1 MGMVNQMVKFIPNLA
16 NLNEPLRQ
24 LLRKENMWKW
34 DKAQQQSFEGIKNEL
49 TSATNLAHY
58 DPSRPTV
65 ISSDASSFGL
75 GAVLLQLQEDGTR
88 KLVYYASRS
97 LSETEKRYAVIEK
110 EALAVTWACDKFSD
124 YVLGMKFTVE
134 TDHKP
139 LVPLFTSTD
148 LSKMPPRILRFRMR
162 LMKYELD
169 VVYVPGKEQI
179 TADRCHALPARRM

>member
-1 MGMVNQMVKFIPNLA
+1 M
-16 NLNEPLRQ
+16 
-24 LLRKENMWKW
+24 
-34 DKAQQQSFEGIKNEL
+34 

-65 ISSDASSFGL
+65 ISSDASNFGL

-88 KLVYYASRS
+88 KPVYYASRS

-124 YVLGMKFTVE
+124 CALGMKFTVE

-139 LVPLFTSTD
+139 LVPLFISTD
-148 LSKMPPRILRFRMR
+148 LSKMPARILRFRMR

-179 TADRCHALPARRM
+179 TADTLSRAPIEKN